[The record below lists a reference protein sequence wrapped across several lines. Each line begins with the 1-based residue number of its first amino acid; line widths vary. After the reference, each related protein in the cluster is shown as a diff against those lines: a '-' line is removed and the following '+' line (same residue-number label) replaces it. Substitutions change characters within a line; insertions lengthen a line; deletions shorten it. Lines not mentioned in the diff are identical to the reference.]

1 MKATP
6 NDPILSLIALFQ
18 PKRGFVAQIGLSS
31 DFPLPRTDLAYGLCL
46 GDTKCSEAV
55 EDCGSDVDLS
65 DLTIEVTCRE
75 ALTE

>member
-1 MKATP
+1 VKATP

-31 DFPLPRTDLAYGLCL
+31 DLPLLRTDLACGLCL
-46 GDTKCSEAV
+46 GDAQSCETV
-55 EDCGSDVDLS
+55 EDCGSDLDLRN
-65 DLTIEVTCRE
+65 LTIEVTCRE